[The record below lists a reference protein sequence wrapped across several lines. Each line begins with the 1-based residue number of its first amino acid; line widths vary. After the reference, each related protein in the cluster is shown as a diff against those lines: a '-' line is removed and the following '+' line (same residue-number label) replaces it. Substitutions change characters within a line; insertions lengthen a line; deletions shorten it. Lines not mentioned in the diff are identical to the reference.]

1 VSADDPCAD
10 ALTPLARA
18 HAHNDYDHE
27 QPLLDA
33 LEHGFT
39 SVEADIWLVEGE
51 LLVAHDLEATQP
63 GRTLA
68 ALYLDPLA
76 ERVRTQGG
84 VVHPCFQHS
93 VQLLIDIKSEGAP
106 TYRALHD
113 MLARY
118 PQLLS
123 TFTWDTVREQ
133 AVTVVISGNRPLEL
147 MARQRVR
154 YAAYDG
160 RASDLSTDADAA
172 FIPLVS
178 DNWTNLFGWIGVG
191 AIPEAEHQKL
201 QNFVTTA
208 HQRGRR
214 VRFWATPEDRA
225 TREAV
230 WSALL
235 EAGVDYINTDDLAGL
250 ETFLLTHDTTPS
262 VPQVDWFGDYNAL
275 IYR

>member
-1 VSADDPCAD
+1 MGSYAEQR
-10 ALTPLARA
+10 AR
-18 HAHNDYDHE
+18 
-27 QPLLDA
+27 
-33 LEHGFT
+33 
-39 SVEADIWLVEGE
+39 EA
-51 LLVAHDLEATQP
+51 
-63 GRTLA
+63 RTRS
-68 ALYLDPLA
+68 D
-76 ERVRTQGG
+76 RRFGKQ
-84 VVHPCFQHS
+84 S
-93 VQLLIDIKSEGAP
+93 
-106 TYRALHD
+106 
-113 MLARY
+113 
-118 PQLLS
+118 
-123 TFTWDTVREQ
+123 
-133 AVTVVISGNRPLEL
+133 VTVVISGNRPLEL
-147 MARQRVR
+147 LARQRLR

-178 DNWTNLFGWIGVG
+178 DNWTNLFGWTGVG
-191 AIPEAEHQKL
+191 AIPEAEHEKL

-250 ETFLLTHDTTPS
+250 QTFLLTHDTTPS

-275 IYR
+275 IHR